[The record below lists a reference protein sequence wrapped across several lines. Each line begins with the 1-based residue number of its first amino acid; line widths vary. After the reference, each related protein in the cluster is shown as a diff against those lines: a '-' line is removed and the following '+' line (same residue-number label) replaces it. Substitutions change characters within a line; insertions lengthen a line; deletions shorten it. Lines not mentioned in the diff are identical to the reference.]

1 MCICKENKR
10 RRMQKITKII
20 YRKKKGGGRE
30 EVEIKEV
37 YLSKTY
43 NSNDGDD
50 ALHVYD
56 RDVHTF

>member
-20 YRKKKGGGRE
+20 YRKKKGGRE